1 MKKILGILVLFVI
14 YFLTT
19 VNSSAV
25 KSGKIYENEFRF
37 KKLNIDLSPDGEWR
51 HIETYQK
58 NIHGVELIT
67 YFLVQLK
74 ENKVSRLLEVLSIDN
89 RGVHPTETNQFFYSL
104 LYKANKE
111 KGCVKRLEYY
121 VFKLYKRG
129 MVANC
134 FIVRNWEVN
143 KELYKPFIMRISYT
157 DMNYAPP
164 IIRNYLEKNNID
176 IPIMMLRSE
185 HYYYSRGKLFWVFRM
200 INPEINGASKTKFNT
215 EETSEYFPSNISK
228 YPDKKKFMDDW
239 VKLAIKRHQIFEEQL
254 KIKPHHKLDL
264 SEYGTIEAIK
274 ETKTTI
280 SSSSITD
287 QLNKLNNLYKEG
299 AITKEE
305 FEKAKKKT
313 LSQ

>member
-1 MKKILGILVLFVI
+1 MKQLLGILVLFVI

-25 KSGKIYENEFRF
+25 KIGKIYENEFRF
-37 KKLNIDLSPDGEWR
+37 HKLYIDLPPDGEWR
-51 HIETYQK
+51 HIGSYKK
-58 NIHGVELIT
+58 NIHGVGFIS
-67 YFLVQLK
+67 YFLAQIK
-74 ENKVSRLLEVLSIDN
+74 ENKVSRLLEVLSVDN
-89 RGVHPTETNQFFYSL
+89 KGVYPTETNMFFYEL
-104 LYKANKE
+104 LYITDKE
-111 KGCVKRLEYY
+111 GGCAKKLKYY
-121 VFKLYKRG
+121 VFKLFKRG
-129 MVANC
+129 VSSNC

-143 KELYKPFIMRISYT
+143 KELYKPSIKRIRYT
-157 DMNYAPP
+157 DMNYAPG
-164 IIRNYLEKNNID
+164 IIRKYLEKNNIG

-264 SEYGTIEAIK
+264 SEYGTIEPIK

-280 SSSSITD
+280 SSSNITD

-305 FEKAKKKT
+305 FEKAKKQV
-313 LSQ
+313 LNH

>member
-1 MKKILGILVLFVI
+1 MVLFVI

-25 KSGKIYENEFRF
+25 KSGKIYVNEFRF
-37 KKLNIDLSPDGEWR
+37 KKLNIDLPPDGEWR
-51 HIETYQK
+51 HIGTHNK
-58 NIHGVELIT
+58 NIHGVGFIS
-67 YFLVQLK
+67 YFLAQIK
-74 ENKVSRLLEVLSIDN
+74 ENKVSRLLEVLSIN
-89 RGVHPTETNQFFYSL
+89 NKGAYPLEANQFFYEL
-104 LYKANKE
+104 LYKADKE
-111 KGCVKRLEYY
+111 RGCAKRLEYY
-121 VFKLYKRG
+121 VFKLFKKG
-129 MVANC
+129 VSTNC

-143 KELYKPFIMRISYT
+143 KELYKPTIKRIRYA
-157 DMNYAPP
+157 DMNYAPG

-200 INPEINGASKTKFNT
+200 INPEINGTSKTKFNT

-254 KIKPHHKLDL
+254 KIKSYHKLDL
-264 SEYGTIEAIK
+264 SEYDVAEPIK

-287 QLNKLNNLYKEG
+287 ELTKLNKLYKEG

-305 FEKAKKKT
+305 FDKAKKKV
-313 LSQ
+313 LNQ